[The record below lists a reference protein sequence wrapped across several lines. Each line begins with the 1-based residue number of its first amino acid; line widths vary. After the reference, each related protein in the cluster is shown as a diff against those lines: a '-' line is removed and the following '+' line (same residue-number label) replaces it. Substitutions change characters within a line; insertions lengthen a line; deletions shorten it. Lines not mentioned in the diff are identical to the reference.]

1 MTWLFTCGF
10 RLLLWFLLTADTS
23 AANLLIGL
31 ALAVLLPRGRSARG
45 PLRPLLAVLLR
56 SLLAVPR
63 AYAEALALMLAP
75 MEREQLVTLQTRGLS
90 SPLATFLDVF
100 AITLTPF
107 TIVLGLQDQ
116 GGTPSYSVHQ
126 VRPAGPADADPTE
139 NRR

>member
-1 MTWLFTCGF
+1 MTWLFTSGF
-10 RLLLWFLLTADTS
+10 RLLLWFLLTADAS

-31 ALAVLLPRGRSARG
+31 ALAMLLPRGRSARG

-116 GGTPSYSVHQ
+116 GGTPSYRVHQ

>member
-1 MTWLFTCGF
+1 MTWLFTSGF
-10 RLLLWFLLTADTS
+10 RLLLWFLLTADAS

-31 ALAVLLPRGRSARG
+31 ALAMLLPRGRSARG

-107 TIVLGLQDQ
+107 TIVLGLLDQ
-116 GGTPSYSVHQ
+116 SGTPSYRVHQ